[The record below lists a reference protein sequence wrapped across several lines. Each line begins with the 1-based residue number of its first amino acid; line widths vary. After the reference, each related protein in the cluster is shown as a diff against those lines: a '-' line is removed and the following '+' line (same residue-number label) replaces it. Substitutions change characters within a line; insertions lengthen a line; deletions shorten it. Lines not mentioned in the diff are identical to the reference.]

1 MARYENESLL
11 IGGKKQSKRAGKA
24 AYDDLIA
31 GKKGRGVV
39 KRGGFD
45 FDSLVNSVANVVSK
59 GVGIASQ
66 VAPLAMMMG
75 GKKGKKGT
83 KAALGSTKA
92 ALGSKNKKFAF
103 SKNKQ
108 LLSKT
113 GKPLS
118 KYQQFVHEHF
128 HHFGSLSAVAA
139 EWRKQK
145 RKH

>member
-31 GKKGRGVV
+31 GKKGRGV

-75 GKKGKKGT
+75 GKKGKKG
-83 KAALGSTKA
+83 TKA